1 MMVGRIGRLVVAGV
15 LLSGMAGCE
24 DRSPQVEQP
33 DASATSIP
41 VVYAV
46 NYPLKYF
53 AERIA
58 GDLAKVVLPVPTG
71 IDPAFWRPKPEI
83 ILAFQKADLI
93 LLNGA
98 GYAKWIQFSTLRE
111 KRLLNTSALFEE
123 RYIYVSG
130 VKPHAHGPGETHV
143 HGDIAFTTWLDPT
156 LAMQQAEAIRDG
168 LILLI
173 PKRAQHLDSR
183 LQRLVFDLHKL
194 DDRLREITQEH
205 RDKPLIASHPIYQ
218 YFARRYELKIE
229 SLHWEPGE
237 IPSDEQWR
245 SLSALLEHYPAKS
258 MIWEGPPLGEVASR
272 LRELGIECIVF
283 RPCANT
289 PGSSDWLTVMNE
301 NASRLE
307 SGLRAS
313 AAP

>member
-1 MMVGRIGRLVVAGV
+1 MITGHVGRLVVAGV
-15 LLSGMAGCE
+15 LVSGVAGCE

-33 DASATSIP
+33 DAPVTSIP

-58 GDLAKVVLPVPTG
+58 GDLAKVVLPVPAD

-83 ILAFQKADLI
+83 ILAFQQADLI

-98 GYAKWIQFSTLRE
+98 GYAKWIQFSTLPG
-111 KRLLNTSALFEE
+111 KRLLNTSSLFEE
-123 RYIYVSG
+123 LYIYVSG

-168 LILLI
+168 LILLF
-173 PKRAQHLDSR
+173 PKRAQHLDAR
-183 LQRLVFDLHKL
+183 LQLLAIDLRRL
-194 DDRLREITQEH
+194 DDRLRQITQEH

-237 IPSDEQWR
+237 MPSNEQWR
-245 SLSALLEHYPAKS
+245 SLSAFLEHYPAKS
-258 MIWEGPPLGEVASR
+258 MIWEGPPLAEVKRR
-272 LRELGIECIVF
+272 LCELGFECIVY
-283 RPCANT
+283 RPCANA

-307 SGLRAS
+307 RGLRARP
-313 AAP
+313 AP